1 MKVLMINGS
10 RNAAGCTFTA
20 LSEIAKEFNADG
32 IDTEILHVGKGA
44 VDGKVN
50 EMVQAAIEKMK
61 ESDGLIIGSPVY
73 YASPSGEVIAFLDR
87 FFGAGSQVLRH
98 KPAAAIASARRAGTT
113 SSLDVLNK
121 YIQYS
126 EMPLVT
132 SNYWP
137 MVHGSVPADV
147 LKDEEGVQIMH
158 LLGKNLAWILKCIEA
173 GKKAGIEAPAEVGK
187 VKTNFIR

>member
-20 LSEIAKEFNADG
+20 LSEIAKQLNAEG
-32 IDTEILHVGKGA
+32 IDTEILHVGKDA

-50 EMVQAAIEKMK
+50 EMVQVAIEKMK
-61 ESDGLIIGSPVY
+61 ESAGLIIGSPVY

-113 SSLDVLNK
+113 ATLDVLNK

-132 SNYWP
+132 TNYWA

-158 LLGKNLAWILKCIEA
+158 LLGKNMAWILKCIEA
-173 GKKAGIEAPAEVGK
+173 GKKAGIEAPAEVEK

>member
-20 LSEIAKEFNADG
+20 LSEIAKELNAEG

-173 GKKAGIEAPAEVGK
+173 GKKAGIEAPAEVEK
-187 VKTNFIR
+187 IKTNFIR

>member
-20 LSEIAKEFNADG
+20 LSEIAKELNAEG

-87 FFGAGSQVLRH
+87 FFGAGAQVLRH

-147 LKDEEGVQIMH
+147 LKDEEGIQIMH
-158 LLGKNLAWILKCIEA
+158 LLGKNMAWILRCIEV
-173 GKKAGIEAPAEVGK
+173 GKKAGIEAPAEVEK
-187 VKTNFIR
+187 IKTNFIR